1 MAEPPPGPARRHDI
15 TTPDDVHLLV
25 RRFYQAAIPDPLL
38 GPVFH
43 AAGIDWGAHV
53 PLLFQFWEHQLLG
66 PAGYEGNVVR
76 AHAEAWARAPFG
88 PAELARWVELFEE
101 TVDEYFAGPV
111 AERAKRR
118 AREVAEAIAPAI
130 ARRWRAS
137 DHTEASR
144 LRA

>member
-1 MAEPPPGPARRHDI
+1 MAEPPRGPERPGDI
-15 TTPDDVHLLV
+15 TSPDDVRLLV
-25 RRFYQAAIPDPLL
+25 RRFYQAAIPDPRL

-43 AAGIDWGAHV
+43 AAGIDWGVHV
-53 PLLFQFWEHQLLG
+53 PILFQFWEQQLLG
-66 PAGYEGNVVR
+66 PSGYEGNVVR

-118 AREVAEAIAPAI
+118 AREVARAIAPAI
-130 ARRWRAS
+130 ARKRRVAG
-137 DHTEASR
+137 
-144 LRA
+144 